1 MKKLLLSKIK
11 ESLISV
17 LPVTLMVI
25 ILNFTPLINL
35 QTREVLVFSVSALFL
50 ILGIGFFTLGADVA
64 MTPMGEHVGAGLTK
78 SKKLGVLVG
87 VCFIMGLLITVAEP
101 DLTVLASQVGS
112 KLIIIF
118 VGLGVGAFLVI
129 SILKIVFKKDLASM
143 LIYFYMMLFA
153 LALLTLSV
161 DANNFKLIPLSFD
174 SGGVTT
180 GPITVPFIMALG
192 VGIATTIG
200 GRHAEENSFGLVAMC
215 SVGPIL
221 AVLLLSIIN
230 GGDIS
235 APNVNDYLLAENLG
249 AYIFTTFI
257 GTAKDVLI
265 ALGLVVVFFFAI
277 NFSMLKLSKK
287 KIQHILVGTIYTYLG
302 LVIFLTS
309 VHVGFMPIGFK
320 MGEELAK
327 SSKIAVCIIAFVL
340 GLVVVLAEPA
350 VHVLNKQV
358 EEITQGTVSKKAM
371 MIALSIG
378 VGLSICLSVIRII
391 FGFSILY
398 YLIPGYLIS
407 LGLSFFVPKIYTA
420 IAFDSGGVA
429 SGPLTSTFILPF
441 AIGTCVAL
449 GGNILS
455 DAFGIVAMVAM
466 TPLITIQLLGFTS
479 ISKKRLSQK
488 LAMKKILGEEDDQI
502 IRFL

>member
-1 MKKLLLSKIK
+1 MKKLLFSKIK
-11 ESLISV
+11 ESLISI
-17 LPVTLMVI
+17 LPVTLIVI
-25 ILNFTPLINL
+25 VLNFTPLINL
-35 QTREVLVFSVSALFL
+35 SVNEVVIFSVSALFL

-78 SKKLGVLVG
+78 SSSVKLLVA
-87 VCFIMGLLITVAEP
+87 VCFVLGFFITVAEP
-101 DLTVLASQVGS
+101 DLTVLANQVGS
-112 KLIIIF
+112 KMIILF
-118 VGLGVGAFLVI
+118 VALGVGLFLVLA
-129 SILKIVFKKDLASM
+129 ILKIIFKKDLASM
-143 LIYFYMMLFA
+143 LVYFYMVLFA
-153 LALLTLSV
+153 LALLALAV
-161 DANNFKLIPLSFD
+161 DSNNFNLIPLSFD

-192 VGIATTIG
+192 VGVATTIG
-200 GRHAEENSFGLVAMC
+200 GNNSNENSFGLVAMC

-221 AVLLLSIIN
+221 AVLLLSVIN
-230 GGDIS
+230 GGDVS
-235 APNVNDYLLAENLG
+235 APNVNDYMMPTDIVGSVFSTL
-249 AYIFTTFI
+249 ITT
-257 GTAKDVLI
+257 TKDVSI
-265 ALGLVVVFFFAI
+265 ALSLVVVFFFII
-277 NFSMLKLSKK
+277 NFTLLKLPKK
-287 KIQHILVGTIYTYLG
+287 KIIQILIGVLFTYIG
-302 LVIFLTS
+302 LIIFLTA

-320 MGEELAK
+320 MGAELAK
-327 SSKIAVCIIAFVL
+327 TSPIVVTVVGFVL

-358 EEITQGTVSKKAM
+358 EEITQGTVSKKSM

-455 DAFGIVAMVAM
+455 DAFGIIAMVAM

-479 ISKKRLSQK
+479 IFKKRVSEK
-488 LAMKKILGEEDDQI
+488 LAMKKILDDEDDQI
-502 IRFL
+502 IRFI